1 MRTYTV
7 SQVAKMFGCSPSQVR
22 AQYGKNA
29 DQLLAMHQQAK
40 RTGKPVNGFTASELL
55 ARHQNALNKSIS

>member
-1 MRTYTV
+1 
-7 SQVAKMFGCSPSQVR
+7 MFGCSPSQVR